1 MFDIVKIGQNIA
13 RCRKFMNLSQ
23 MELAERLNIS
33 FQAVSNWERG
43 QSMPDISKLSDLSAI
58 FGVTIDELLDNG
70 RAAVIINKLNNQEDL
85 LSITTKDIADLGPIL
100 KPEQVD
106 KMAGGLKDL
115 DMREIESVA
124 PYLSEQYLENLV
136 SEIIQKD
143 GKISSIVALAPFLSG
158 SFLSRLVR
166 EATDKDTTFET
177 IQPILPFIDESVID
191 EIAIKRYNGNLS
203 SITSLAP
210 FMSDATLS
218 KLAEDALEKFG
229 LNALSPI
236 MPFIDTKI
244 IENYIDMNR
253 NR

>member
-70 RAAVIINKLNNQEDL
+70 RAAEIIHKLNNQEDL
-85 LSITTKDIADLGPIL
+85 PSISTEDIADLGPIL

-106 KMAGGLKDL
+106 KMAGNVKDL
-115 DMREIESVA
+115 DLRDIESVA
-124 PYLSEQYLENLV
+124 PFLSEQYLENLA
-136 SEIIQKD
+136 SEILQKD
-143 GKISSIVALAPFLSG
+143 GNISSIATLAPFLSR
-158 SFLSRLVR
+158 SFLSKLVKN
-166 EATDKDTTFET
+166 ATDKDTAFGT

-210 FMSDATLS
+210 FMSDATLG
-218 KLAEDALEKFG
+218 KLAEDALEKYG

-244 IENYIDMNR
+244 IEDYIDKHR